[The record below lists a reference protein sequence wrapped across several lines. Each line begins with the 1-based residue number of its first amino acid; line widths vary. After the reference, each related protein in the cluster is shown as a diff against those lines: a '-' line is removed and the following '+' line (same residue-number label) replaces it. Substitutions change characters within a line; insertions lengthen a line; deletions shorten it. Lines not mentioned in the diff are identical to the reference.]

1 MAGGMGYGQ
10 AVGLVLSEASNITGL
25 LGAMSMRKKYPLWEK
40 MDLSQ
45 EVGKSNK
52 TNEANLAANE
62 SLVSK
67 ANTFNQD
74 QLTAMLEKAMP
85 GYAALQKKQSG
96 LISDMLSGKLPQGTV
111 DEINRSS
118 AAYGVSSGTKGSQFA
133 GYRGLRQLGIAS
145 MQYAQQGL
153 SAADRWIART
163 TQTGMA
169 QPINVASMFISPM
182 QQAQWDL
189 QQNTM
194 RQESLLGKW
203 SLGNDQTDWSN
214 ALARG
219 AKNWSSMGGSFGS
232 FGGGGG
238 AGAGSAG
245 GNASGFG
252 M

>member
-1 MAGGMGYGQ
+1 MAGYGQ
-10 AVGLVLSEASNITGL
+10 AAGAAFQIASDIMGLIGKSKARSQ
-25 LGAMSMRKKYPLWEK
+25 YPMWNK
-40 MDLSQ
+40 MDLGS
-45 EVGKSNK
+45 EVNAAAK
-52 TNEANLAANE
+52 TNEQNLEANKA
-62 SLVSK
+62 LVQK

-85 GYAALQKKQSG
+85 GYAALQKQQSG

-169 QPINVASMFISPM
+169 QPISVASMFVSPM

-189 QQNTM
+189 NQNVM
-194 RQESLLGKW
+194 QHESRLGKW
-203 SLGNDQTDWSN
+203 SLGNSALDWQV
-214 ALARG
+214 ALQSA
-219 AKNWSSMGGSFGS
+219 ANTAGS
-232 FGGGGG
+232 FGGGGMIGGGGKGGG
-238 AGAGSAG
+238 APSQGGPGGSF
-245 GNASGFG
+245 FG